1 MKTATQPTMASLSP
15 SEAQERL
22 SQADVLLLDVR
33 TILEFSGSQVP
44 GSLNLPLDAL
54 SSDSLK
60 KRLGGKEPI
69 EILILCQS
77 GKRAGKAAV
86 ILARDPAWKV
96 HVVEGGLQQWREEGL
111 PIDQKAAVIS
121 LERQVRI
128 AAGALVL
135 VGLALGQ
142 WVHPWGIALSGFVG
156 AGLVFAGWTDTCG
169 MGMLL
174 AKAPWNRRACTTA

>member
-1 MKTATQPTMASLSP
+1 MASLSP
-15 SEAQERL
+15 SKAQERL

-60 KRLGGKEPI
+60 KRLGGKDPK

-77 GKRAGKAAV
+77 GKRAGKAAA

-111 PIDQKAAVIS
+111 PIEQKAAVIS

-128 AAGALVL
+128 AAGTLVL

-142 WVHPWGIALSGFVG
+142 WVHPWGIAFSGFVG
-156 AGLVFAGWTDTCG
+156 AGLVFAGLTDTCG

-174 AKAPWNRRACTTA
+174 AKAPWNRRACTTV

>member
-77 GKRAGKAAV
+77 GKRAGKAAA
-86 ILARDPAWKV
+86 ILARDPAWK

-111 PIDQKAAVIS
+111 PIDQGSGDLTRKAS
-121 LERQVRI
+121 PDGR
-128 AAGALVL
+128 ALVL
-135 VGLALGQ
+135 GVWL
-142 WVHPWGIALSGFVG
+142 
-156 AGLVFAGWTDTCG
+156 
-169 MGMLL
+169 
-174 AKAPWNRRACTTA
+174 

>member
-1 MKTATQPTMASLSP
+1 MASLSP
-15 SEAQERL
+15 SKAQERL

-60 KRLGGKEPI
+60 KRLGGKAPK

-77 GKRAGKAAV
+77 GKRAGKAAE
-86 ILARDPAWKV
+86 ILTCDPAWKV

-111 PIDQKAAVIS
+111 PIDQKASVIS

-128 AAGALVL
+128 AAGTLVL

-142 WVHPWGIALSGFVG
+142 WFHPWGIAVSGFVG
-156 AGLVFAGWTDTCG
+156 AGLV
-169 MGMLL
+169 L
-174 AKAPWNRRACTTA
+174 PV

>member
-1 MKTATQPTMASLSP
+1 MGSLSP

-60 KRLGGKEPI
+60 KRLGGKDPK

-77 GKRAGKAAV
+77 GKRAGKAAA

-111 PIDQKAAVIS
+111 PIEQKASVIS
-121 LERQVRI
+121 LER
-128 AAGALVL
+128 
-135 VGLALGQ
+135 
-142 WVHPWGIALSGFVG
+142 
-156 AGLVFAGWTDTCG
+156 
-169 MGMLL
+169 
-174 AKAPWNRRACTTA
+174 